1 MNDTLFSWNNYIN
14 SCIDS
19 YFHSQICVDSCI
31 FGNIVE
37 YNNSY
42 FYSYF

>member
-1 MNDTLFSWNNYIN
+1 MYDTPFSWNNYIN

-31 FGNIVE
+31 FGDIDK
-37 YNNSY
+37 YNDSS
-42 FYSYF
+42 F